1 VAFDLHTLRLAG
13 GEAAAQ
19 WAMEQE
25 NWVILGID
33 HEEDHLSLRLVR
45 ELQKLGKSVHLVCP
59 RCARDGIKLLRLPV
73 YEFIED
79 IDEQVDVIS
88 LHGDVDQWTLAPHIS
103 QRMQWYGDIKVI
115 WPPENLVDDR
125 WVSEMYDY
133 GIAVAYNCRLP
144 I

>member
-1 VAFDLHTLRLAG
+1 MKNRLKKRKIIVG
-13 GEAAAQ
+13 SIFVVMYIGF
-19 WAMEQE
+19 
-25 NWVILGID
+25 
-33 HEEDHLSLRLVR
+33 
-45 ELQKLGKSVHLVCP
+45 
-59 RCARDGIKLLRLPV
+59 V
-73 YEFIED
+73 Y
-79 IDEQVDVIS
+79 
-88 LHGDVDQWTLAPHIS
+88 S